1 MTPTHRLRS
10 AATLLAALALIVGSS
25 PGTAHADWT
34 DAGTTAVNERQGQAK
49 VRAEVLSE
57 LNRMRGA
64 AQTCGDEQ
72 FAAAPPLGLDT
83 ALNNAAYL
91 HATDMAG
98 DDYFDHVSR
107 DGTRFDERITAAGY
121 DWRAAGEN
129 IAAGH
134 RNAGAVVADWMASPG
149 HCRNIMN
156 PDFEDLGVGVSYAA
170 DSSYGVYWVNNFGQG
185 ASTVVDDVV
194 PQAVRAAKP
203 IIEGTAKVGKKLK
216 AKAGAW
222 GPTGVR
228 LTYQWKRD
236 GARIGGATASSY
248 TLVAADRGKR
258 ITVMVT
264 GSLAGHS
271 TVGRTSAKT
280 AKVGYGSLKTA
291 KPTISGTAKV
301 GKKLKAKAGAWAPK
315 GVKLTY
321 QWYRAGKKITKATKA
336 TYTLGKADKGKRI
349 TVKVTGKKSG
359 YTTAAKTSKV
369 TAKVR

>member
-10 AATLLAALALIVGSS
+10 AATLLAALGLIVGSS

-98 DDYFDHVSR
+98 NDYFDHVSR

-129 IAAGH
+129 IAAGQ

-156 PDFEDLGVGVSYAA
+156 PAFEDLGVGVSYAA

-185 ASTVVDDVV
+185 ASAVVDDVV
-194 PQAVRAAKP
+194 PQAVRA
-203 IIEGTAKVGKKLK
+203 
-216 AKAGAW
+216 
-222 GPTGVR
+222 
-228 LTYQWKRD
+228 
-236 GARIGGATASSY
+236 
-248 TLVAADRGKR
+248 
-258 ITVMVT
+258 
-264 GSLAGHS
+264 
-271 TVGRTSAKT
+271 
-280 AKVGYGSLKTA
+280 A

-321 QWYRAGKKITKATKA
+321 QWYRSGKKITKATKA

-359 YTTAAKTSKV
+359 YTTAAKTSKA

>member
-10 AATLLAALALIVGSS
+10 AATLLAALGLIVGSS

-98 DDYFDHVSR
+98 NDYFDHVSR

-129 IAAGH
+129 IAAGQ

-156 PDFEDLGVGVSYAA
+156 PAFEDLGVGVSYAA

-185 ASTVVDDVV
+185 ASAVVDDVV
-194 PQAVRAAKP
+194 PQAVRA
-203 IIEGTAKVGKKLK
+203 
-216 AKAGAW
+216 
-222 GPTGVR
+222 
-228 LTYQWKRD
+228 
-236 GARIGGATASSY
+236 
-248 TLVAADRGKR
+248 
-258 ITVMVT
+258 
-264 GSLAGHS
+264 
-271 TVGRTSAKT
+271 
-280 AKVGYGSLKTA
+280 A

-301 GKKLKAKAGAWAPK
+301 GKKLKAKAGA
-315 GVKLTY
+315 
-321 QWYRAGKKITKATKA
+321 
-336 TYTLGKADKGKRI
+336 
-349 TVKVTGKKSG
+349 
-359 YTTAAKTSKV
+359 
-369 TAKVR
+369 

>member
-10 AATLLAALALIVGSS
+10 AATLLAALGLIVGSS

-129 IAAGH
+129 IAAGQ
-134 RNAGAVVADWMASPG
+134 RNAGAVVA
-149 HCRNIMN
+149 
-156 PDFEDLGVGVSYAA
+156 
-170 DSSYGVYWVNNFGQG
+170 
-185 ASTVVDDVV
+185 DVV

-203 IIEGTAKVGKKLK
+203 TISGTAKVGKKLK

-291 KPTISGTAKV
+291 
-301 GKKLKAKAGAWAPK
+301 
-315 GVKLTY
+315 
-321 QWYRAGKKITKATKA
+321 
-336 TYTLGKADKGKRI
+336 
-349 TVKVTGKKSG
+349 
-359 YTTAAKTSKV
+359 AKTSKA